1 MWDGVGVERDAA
13 GLAAAAAALDAVA
26 HGDDVE
32 AANLLLVARLAAA
45 AADIRTESRGAHY
58 RSDFPLPD
66 PAQARRIAWA
76 GGQPYLVPPA
86 RRSSRAFALE
96 AA

>member
-1 MWDGVGVERDAA
+1 MWEGVGVERDAS
-13 GLAAAAAALDAVA
+13 GLAAAAAELDAIA
-26 HGDDVE
+26 PGDDPE
-32 AANLLLVARLAAA
+32 TQNLLLVARLSAA

-66 PAQARRIAWA
+66 PARARRIAWA
-76 GGQPYLVPPA
+76 GGQPYLVPDA
-86 RRSSRAFALE
+86 RRRRALALE

>member
-13 GLAAAAAALDAVA
+13 GLAAAAGALDAIA
-26 HGDDVE
+26 PGDDPE
-32 AANLLLVARLAAA
+32 TANLLLVARLAAA
-45 AADIRTESRGAHY
+45 AADIRTESRGAHH

-66 PAQARRIAWA
+66 PAQARRIAWV
-76 GGQPYLVPPA
+76 GGQPYLVPDA
-86 RRSSRAFALE
+86 RSRRALALE